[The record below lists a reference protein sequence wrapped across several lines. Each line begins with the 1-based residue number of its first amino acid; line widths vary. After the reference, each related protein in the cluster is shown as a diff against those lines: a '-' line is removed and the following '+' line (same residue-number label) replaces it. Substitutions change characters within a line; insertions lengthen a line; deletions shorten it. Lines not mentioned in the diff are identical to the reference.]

1 MWALL
6 HNTLF
11 SVVSFHADVLSDIIC
26 LCLWSNSCLLFSSV
40 RTRGR
45 TTWPCLTAAPM
56 DARSW
61 RAWARP
67 RQTEPHGTSWYLPSI
82 LFSLCRHIYTFHRG
96 IIYRGSLQV
105 SLLQKFYFDKFV
117 KFSNWCIHKKL
128 QRTYCYNSTTARQG
142 FSSGNVWMLK
152 TWWTQRVPIKSWW
165 MRRSTEAHCKDK
177 IKGWRHLNLEKLLKQ
192 YGFTSRYI
200 SVIWQLK

>member
-117 KFSNWCIHKKL
+117 KFSNWCIHKKTTTYSTAITP
-128 QRTYCYNSTTARQG
+128 QRPDRDSRLEMFEC
-142 FSSGNVWMLK
+142 W
-152 TWWTQRVPIKSWW
+152 
-165 MRRSTEAHCKDK
+165 RRDEHKEC
-177 IKGWRHLNLEKLLKQ
+177 R
-192 YGFTSRYI
+192 
-200 SVIWQLK
+200 

>member
-1 MWALL
+1 MFFLISSVCVCGL
-6 HNTLF
+6 TLF
-11 SVVSFHADVLSDIIC
+11 SSA
-26 LCLWSNSCLLFSSV
+26 

-45 TTWPCLTAAPM
+45 TTWPCLTAAPT

-82 LFSLCRHIYTFHRG
+82 SFPLCRHVYTFHRG

-128 QRTYCYNSTTARQG
+128 QRTVLLTLHNGKTGILVWS
-142 FSSGNVWMLK
+142 VWMLK
-152 TWWTQRVPIKSWW
+152 TWWTQRVPIKSWRV
-165 MRRSTEAHCKDK
+165 RRSSEAHCEDK
-177 IKGWRHLNLEKLLKQ
+177 IKGWRHLNLEK
-192 YGFTSRYI
+192 FRYI